1 MQSTASIYMQT
12 NNAKSQAIENLE
24 WKRTDGQ
31 ADTVG
36 NKWINKQIVK
46 RYR

>member
-1 MQSTASIYMQT
+1 MQT
-12 NNAKSQAIENLE
+12 NNGKSQAIENLE

-36 NKWINKQIVK
+36 NK
-46 RYR
+46 